1 MFGATLR
8 LISMAAGQGSRRLG
22 DYVKKSVTKYLVL
35 AIAGIPFVAALAFGV
50 LAIFWALTTVMD
62 PIYAAAAMV
71 GILALV
77 GLLIVLIA
85 YGITR
90 ERPQSV
96 RSALVAPAQ
105 DLQNSIPTVEDVGRQ
120 IETAVQRYG
129 PIRVAAA
136 AAAGGIIVGVL
147 AKRYADPQ
155 AYERARRNGNGRRYA

>member
-1 MFGATLR
+1 
-8 LISMAAGQGSRRLG
+8 MAAGQGSRHLG
-22 DYVKKSVTKYLVL
+22 DYVKKSVTRYLVL
-35 AIAGIPFVAALAFGV
+35 GIAGIPFVAALAFAA

-71 GILALV
+71 GISALA

-90 ERPQSV
+90 EPQSV
-96 RSALVAPAQ
+96 KQALTGPAQ
-105 DLQNSIPTVEDVGRQ
+105 TLQGGVPTVEDVGRQ

-129 PIRVAAA
+129 PFPVAAA
-136 AAAGGIIVGVL
+136 AAAGGVIAGML
-147 AKRYADPQ
+147 AKRYAEPQ